1 MPRTVWSITHNRF
14 GDLLV
19 GCEDKSVR
27 IFTRDE
33 ARKDTGKDL
42 EAYQE
47 ACKRDAQP

>member
-1 MPRTVWSITHNRF
+1 MPRTVWSITHNRL

-27 IFTRDE
+27 IFTRDDT
-33 ARKDTGKDL
+33 RKETGKDF

-47 ACKRDAQP
+47 ACKREAQP